1 MKNGAN
7 YLSRT
12 RCTRCTSACKLA
24 PNVVSKEV
32 RCNQSE
38 LVEPGPLPPSL
49 SALRNW
55 NAYNTLIHIRS
66 KFFTGRFLHFH
77 ATFPSSS
84 FFPLFSARRRRRPGS
99 APRRAENNA
108 RDPTRINRF
117 LRDITFIP
125 SALARPHPLSLHR
138 LYTSPRTNPTTGP
151 PFAEASTI
159 AGSLAAGSLFEA

>member
-99 APRRAENNA
+99 APRREQCPRSDA
-108 RDPTRINRF
+108 DKSIFTRHNF
-117 LRDITFIP
+117 HTV
-125 SALARPHPLSLHR
+125 RPRAPPPPFPPP
-138 LYTSPRTNPTTGP
+138 PRRNPTTGLP
-151 PFAEASTI
+151 KLRLSPV
-159 AGSLAAGSLFEA
+159 L